1 LWPFDTD
8 EHEIALIEEGDM
20 ILFRGD
26 FGHAGDEVDRENWRV
41 HGFLDSPVIP
51 RPVDIDGALLTFP
64 F

>member
-1 LWPFDTD
+1 
-8 EHEIALIEEGDM
+8 M

-26 FGHAGDEVDRENWRV
+26 FGHAGDEVDSENWRV